1 MTARQELTVSAMTIC
16 LRRVSAAF
24 GLLVLA
30 ISAAHAA
37 GAIAV
42 SNCGFGSSVD
52 AASVD
57 EARKEALF
65 RCGLQR
71 DGDCR
76 VVATVRKGCIALVTD
91 TSQGLTCTIK
101 AYSVG
106 PQLPDVINEALKKCE
121 SQGGKQCQA
130 RVAKCDISG

>member
-1 MTARQELTVSAMTIC
+1 MSAITIC
-16 LRRVSAAF
+16 VRRVSTAF

-37 GAIAV
+37 GALAV
-42 SNCGFGSSVD
+42 SNCGFGSSED
-52 AASVD
+52 QASVD
-57 EARKEALF
+57 EARKWALF

-91 TSQGLTCTIK
+91 TSQALTCTIK

-106 PQLPDVINEALKKCE
+106 AQLPDVINEASKKCE
-121 SQGGKQCQA
+121 SQGGKQCQV
-130 RVAKCDISG
+130 RVAKCDTRG